1 MSRFRVTMRDTQR
14 AAGKWELRK
23 AIRRL
28 ELWGHKVLRIGANG
42 IHWTVDGEMVDQNR
56 LVFLSKDV

>member
-1 MSRFRVTMRDTQR
+1 
-14 AAGKWELRK
+14 
-23 AIRRL
+23 
-28 ELWGHKVLRIGANG
+28 LWGHKVLRIGENG